1 MKSLLG
7 AKAWQMTE
15 DQRLNI
21 QYEILLLLKS
31 IYHGIS
37 VYNDEDDIHDEAR
50 KDSYKIMKIIEDGL
64 KEQAQ

>member
-1 MKSLLG
+1 
-7 AKAWQMTE
+7 MTE

-31 IYHGIS
+31 IYNVIS
-37 VYNDEDDIHDEAR
+37 IYDDEDEIHDMAR
-50 KDSYKIMKIIEDGL
+50 ADSYKIMKIINYGL